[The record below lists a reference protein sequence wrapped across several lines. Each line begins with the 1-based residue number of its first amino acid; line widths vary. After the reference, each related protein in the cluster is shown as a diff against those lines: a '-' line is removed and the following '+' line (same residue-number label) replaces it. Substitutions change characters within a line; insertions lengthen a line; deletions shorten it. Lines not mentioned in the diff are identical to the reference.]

1 MKNRV
6 ETNPKGSNLVC
17 LFLLSGSSDIQ
28 DVLEVVITELGV
40 IVDPQRLSIAS
51 LHRVPQQS
59 AVIVIVCVDIVV
71 VFIIGAVIT
80 GIVDIVVVVILDVVI
95 ASLWPSSTVSLS

>member
-1 MKNRV
+1 MKGNIFLTIIFLKMLTTDNTGNICQMKNRV

-51 LHRVPQQS
+51 LHRVSQ
-59 AVIVIVCVDIVV
+59 
-71 VFIIGAVIT
+71 
-80 GIVDIVVVVILDVVI
+80 
-95 ASLWPSSTVSLS
+95 